1 MTYILNGLVF
11 VLIGLQLPYVLAGI
25 QGYSLARLVLYGALF
40 SGLVVALRVIW
51 VFPGAFVARL
61 IRTRVL
67 HQSIKP
73 PTARSILV
81 LGWAGM
87 RGVIALAAAIA
98 LPQTLADG
106 SPFPQRNLI
115 IFLAFS
121 VILVTLVG
129 QGLTLPWLVRV
140 LRVSDPTGPN
150 LEEEAARREILQAAL
165 AHLEESRKKNEAE
178 FGAIY
183 EDLAGH
189 YRQRLAAVTGKDDTE
204 TGVSPKQQKHLS
216 RLSRDLLR
224 VERQT
229 AVRLRNEGHIND
241 ETLRQLEYELDL
253 REAGPTHAEVVRSSS

>member
-1 MTYILNGLVF
+1 G
-11 VLIGLQLPYVLAGI
+11 PRPHRAPA
-25 QGYSLARLVLYGALF
+25 S
-40 SGLVVALRVIW
+40 
-51 VFPGAFVARL
+51 FPTRRSSDL

-106 SPFPQRNLI
+106 SPFPHRNLI

-140 LRVSDPTGPN
+140 LRVSDPAGPN
-150 LEEEAARREILQAAL
+150 LEEEAARREVLQAAL
-165 AHLEESRKKNEAE
+165 AYLEESRKKNEAE
-178 FGAIY
+178 FDAIY
-183 EDLAGH
+183 ED
-189 YRQRLAAVTGKDDTE
+189 
-204 TGVSPKQQKHLS
+204 
-216 RLSRDLLR
+216 
-224 VERQT
+224 
-229 AVRLRNEGHIND
+229 
-241 ETLRQLEYELDL
+241 
-253 REAGPTHAEVVRSSS
+253 